1 MNSRVVVFP
10 EPMQAALIEEEVAPP
25 GAGRLLVEATCS
37 LISTGTEMICFHA
50 SCDPGTHWAGFAHL
64 PHRPGYSLMGR
75 IAEVGAGLE
84 GWEVGQRVICT
95 ANHRSHVLVEPAQV
109 WGIRVPDDVSDERAV
124 WAVLGVITQTGVRM
138 AEHVMGDSAVV
149 IGLGP
154 LGQLVTQYLRI
165 LGLEQILAVDPVPGR
180 LDLALKQGATA
191 GFCGRSDDAKEF
203 VLEHTQGR
211 LADVVYDVTGH
222 WAVLPTA
229 LPLARDHGKLLLLGD
244 SPHPSRQV
252 LTDDVVSRQVKIIGS
267 RSSWLP
273 PAYAMWTPQRMTDLF
288 LTYVQRGVMR
298 VDELTTHR
306 VRPEEAAQVYA
317 MLAENRGETLGV
329 MFDWRA

>member
-1 MNSRVVVFP
+1 MNSRVIVFP
-10 EPMQAALIEEEVAPP
+10 EPERAALIEEEVAAP
-25 GAGRLLVEATCS
+25 GPGRLLVQASCS
-37 LISTGTEMICFHA
+37 LVSTGTEMICFHA

-75 IAEVGAGLE
+75 VAQVGEGLAD
-84 GWEVGQRVICT
+84 WQVGQRVICT
-95 ANHRSHVLVEPAQV
+95 ANHRSHVLIEPQQV
-109 WGIRVPDDVSDERAV
+109 WGVHVPDSITDAQAV

-154 LGQLVTQYLRI
+154 LGQLVVQYLRA
-165 LGLEQILAVDPVPGR
+165 LGLEQILVVDPVQTR
-180 LDLALKQGATA
+180 LDLALKHGATA
-191 GFCGRSDDAKEF
+191 AFCGRSDDCKDF

-252 LTDDVVSRQVKIIGS
+252 LTYDVVSRQVKIIGT

-288 LTYVQRGVMR
+288 LTYLQRGLMV
-298 VDELTTHR
+298 VDDLTTHR
-306 VRPEEAAQVYA
+306 VRPEEAPQVYA
-317 MLAENRGETLGV
+317 SLAANRTDTLGV
-329 MFDWRA
+329 LFDWSA